1 MAKMAMKN
9 KLTDYEDDDSNDY
22 EYYEERKKI
31 KRVDSDHNRR
41 REIRNWKK
49 VWSEHTNDYDEV
61 DEFYGRR

>member
-1 MAKMAMKN
+1 MYKVEIPADRLQEAAIQRRRR
-9 KLTDYEDDDSNDY
+9 LD
-22 EYYEERKKI
+22 EERKKI

-41 REIRNWKK
+41 REIKNWKK

>member
-1 MAKMAMKN
+1 MAASAMKN
-9 KLTDYEDDDSNDY
+9 KTPDYEDDSNDY

-31 KRVDSDHNRR
+31 KRVDSEHNKR

-49 VWSEHTNDYDEV
+49 VWSEHTTDYDEM